1 MLKNLIINSNIMK
14 VEQQQWTSDGKWK
27 FATDNI
33 LSGDADLVLAFGGR
47 SVLNDSDRFSEVK
60 EFYPEAHILSGST
73 SGEILDIE
81 VHDDTISLTAVKFDS
96 TTLKISSVNIN
107 DMEGSLQAGQHLAK
121 DLLTDDLK
129 HIFVLS
135 DGLLVNGSELV
146 RGFNKELPDSI
157 FVTGGL
163 AGDAANFEKTLVGID
178 KTPSEGNIVAIGM
191 YGDSLSIGHASQ
203 GGWDPFGPV
212 RKVTRSSS
220 NVLFELDGTSALELY
235 KTYLGD
241 KASELPGSGLLFP
254 LAIKEDENAE
264 PVVRT
269 LLAIDEDAS
278 SMTFAGDIPEGS
290 SVQLMKAN
298 FDKLIDAS
306 FEGAEVTLRKLGGE
320 AELAILVSC
329 VGRKLVLGQRV
340 EEEVEEVRT
349 VLGDNTKITGFYSY
363 GEISPL
369 TPSVNCEL
377 HNQTMTITAF
387 KEN

>member
-1 MLKNLIINSNIMK
+1 MK
-14 VEQQQWTSDGKWK
+14 VEQQQWTSGNNWNL
-27 FATDNI
+27 TSGNI
-33 LSGDADLVLAFGGR
+33 LNGDADLVFAFGGR
-47 SVLNDSDRFSEVK
+47 TVLEDAGRYDEIK
-60 EFYPEAHILSGST
+60 ALYPNAHILCGST
-73 SGEILDIE
+73 SGEILDVE
-81 VHDDTISLTAVKFDS
+81 VSDDTVSLTAVKFDS

-107 DMEGSLQAGQHLAK
+107 DMEGSMQAGQHIAK
-121 DLLTDDLK
+121 ELIADDLK
-129 HIFVLS
+129 HVFVLS

-146 RGFNKELPDSI
+146 RGFNKELPDSV

-178 KTPSEGNIVAIGM
+178 KAPADGNIVAIGM
-191 YGDSLSIGHASQ
+191 YGTSLSVGHGSK
-203 GGWDPFGPV
+203 GGWDAFGPE
-212 RKVTRSSS
+212 RKVTKSAS
-220 NVLFELDGTSALELY
+220 NVLYELDGTSALELY

-254 LAIKEDENAE
+254 LAIKEHDGDT

-269 LLAIDEDAS
+269 LLAVDEDAS
-278 SMTFAGDIPEGS
+278 SMTFAGDIPEGA

-298 FDKLIDAS
+298 FDKLVDAS
-306 FEGAEVTLRKLGGE
+306 YEGAEITLDKVGGE

-329 VGRKLVLGQRV
+329 VGRKLVLDQRV
-340 EEEVEEVRT
+340 EEEVEEVRS
-349 VLGDNTKITGFYSY
+349 VLGDDTKITGFYSY

>member
-1 MLKNLIINSNIMK
+1 MK
-14 VEQQQWTSDGKWK
+14 VEQQQWTSGNNWNL
-27 FATDNI
+27 TSENI
-33 LSGDADLVLAFGGR
+33 LNGDADLVFAFGGR
-47 SVLNDSDRFSEVK
+47 TVLEDAGRYDEIK
-60 EFYPEAHILSGST
+60 ALYPNAHILCGST
-73 SGEILDIE
+73 SGEILDVE
-81 VHDDTISLTAVKFDS
+81 VSDDTVSLTAVKFDS

-107 DMEGSLQAGQHLAK
+107 DMEGSMQAGQHLAK
-121 DLLTDDLK
+121 ELIADDLK
-129 HIFVLS
+129 HVFVLS

-146 RGFNKELPDSI
+146 RGFNKELPDSV

-178 KTPSEGNIVAIGM
+178 KAPADGNIVAIGM
-191 YGDSLSIGHASQ
+191 YGTSLSVGHGSK
-203 GGWDPFGPV
+203 GGWDAFGPE
-212 RKVTRSSS
+212 RKVTKSAS
-220 NVLFELDGTSALELY
+220 NVLYELDGTSALELY

-254 LAIKEDENAE
+254 LAIKEHDGDT

-269 LLAIDEDAS
+269 LLAVDEDAS
-278 SMTFAGDIPEGS
+278 SMTFAGDIPEGA

-298 FDKLIDAS
+298 FDKLVDAS
-306 FEGAEVTLRKLGGE
+306 YEGAEITLDKVGGE

-329 VGRKLVLGQRV
+329 VGRKLVLDQRV
-340 EEEVEEVRT
+340 EEEVEEVRS
-349 VLGDNTKITGFYSY
+349 VLGDDTKITGFYSY

>member
-1 MLKNLIINSNIMK
+1 MK
-14 VEQQQWTSDGKWK
+14 VEQQQWTSVNNWK
-27 FATDNI
+27 LTTDNI
-33 LSGDADLVLAFGGR
+33 LNSDADLVFAFGGR
-47 SVLNDSDRFSEVK
+47 TVLEDADRYDEIK
-60 EFYPEAHILSGST
+60 AFYPNAHILCGST
-73 SGEILDIE
+73 SGEILDVE
-81 VHDDTISLTAVKFDS
+81 VSDDTVSLTAVKFDS

-107 DMEGSLQAGQHLAK
+107 NMEGSMQAGQYLAK
-121 DLLTDDLK
+121 ELIADDLK
-129 HIFVLS
+129 HVFVLS

-146 RGFNKELPDSI
+146 RGFNKELPDSV

-178 KTPSEGNIVAIGM
+178 KAPADGNIVAIGM
-191 YGDSLSIGHASQ
+191 YGTSLSVGHGSK
-203 GGWDPFGPV
+203 GGWDAFGPE
-212 RKVTRSSS
+212 RKVTKSAS
-220 NVLFELDGTSALELY
+220 NVLYELDGTSALELY

-254 LAIKEDENAE
+254 LAIKEKEGDE

-269 LLAIDEDAS
+269 LLAVDEDAS
-278 SMTFAGDIPEGS
+278 SMTFAGDIPEGA

-298 FDKLIDAS
+298 FDKLVDAS
-306 FEGAEVTLRKLGGE
+306 YEGAEITLDKVGGQ

-329 VGRKLVLGQRV
+329 VGRKLVLDQRV
-340 EEEVEEVRT
+340 EEEVEEVRS
-349 VLGDNTKITGFYSY
+349 VLGDDTKITGFYSY